1 VHQTE
6 CLEPVHQT
14 ECLEQLCP
22 GKPPSALTLS
32 RFSLG
37 AADDNRAV
45 CHPQKKPRRSGP
57 APAGGRRLA
66 RHDFPECPRDSAMT
80 ALNSAATRGD
90 QWGIWITDEA
100 GRTGGVV

>member
-1 VHQTE
+1 MHQTE

-45 CHPQKKPRRSGP
+45 CFGRDARRPMGNLDN
-57 APAGGRRLA
+57 R
-66 RHDFPECPRDSAMT
+66 
-80 ALNSAATRGD
+80 
-90 QWGIWITDEA
+90 
-100 GRTGGVV
+100 

>member
-45 CHPQKKPRRSGP
+45 CQPAKEAPPKRACPRRR
-57 APAGGRRLA
+57 ATA
-66 RHDFPECPRDSAMT
+66 RTP
-80 ALNSAATRGD
+80 
-90 QWGIWITDEA
+90 
-100 GRTGGVV
+100 